1 MLRETHETHVLSLH
15 CSTQQLDIYPTYVVI
30 DNLDNPD
37 DLKTVRPQPQPEPQP
52 QPQPQP

>member
-1 MLRETHETHVLSLH
+1 VLRETHETHVLSLH

-37 DLKTVRPQPQPEPQP
+37 DLKTVRPGPEPEPQPQPEPQP
-52 QPQPQP
+52 